1 MGADCRGGTRL
12 RFVGIGKISGFP
24 FDRPARAA
32 EAATPGGNLAFGG
45 RSNTDPPEKSM
56 APLVPGLVLT
66 LRRARGLSQA
76 EAAETFKFELQTWW
90 WETEERHPVAAVK
103 RINGEG

>member
-1 MGADCRGGTRL
+1 
-12 RFVGIGKISGFP
+12 
-24 FDRPARAA
+24 
-32 EAATPGGNLAFGG
+32 
-45 RSNTDPPEKSM
+45 M